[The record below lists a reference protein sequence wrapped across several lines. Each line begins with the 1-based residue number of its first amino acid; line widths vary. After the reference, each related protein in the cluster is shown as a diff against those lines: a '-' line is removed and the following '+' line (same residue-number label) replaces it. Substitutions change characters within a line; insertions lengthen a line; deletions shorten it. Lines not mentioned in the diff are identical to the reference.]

1 MDLFEHVTNRRRFL
15 STVAYATTAVSAT
28 NLFAEELTRTPRQTP
43 GPFFPDRLPL
53 DTDNDLLIIND
64 SIKPSVGQVTH
75 LSGKILTENG
85 SPLRNALVEVWQVDN
100 EGSYLHSRGA
110 NPQNGNK
117 RDANF
122 QGYGKFLTS
131 STGEYYF
138 RTIKPVSY
146 PGRTPHIHYK
156 VSAPG
161 QPDFVT
167 QCYIKGHP
175 QNARDGVLQRSVRDP
190 KGQAALMADFQ
201 PLPNWRTNELTA
213 KFNVVLG
220 VTPRDAK

>member
-1 MDLFEHVTNRRRFL
+1 MDLSDHATNRRRFL
-15 STVAYATTAVSAT
+15 STVAYATTAISAT
-28 NLFAEELTRTPRQTP
+28 NIFAEQLLRTPPQTA
-43 GPFFPDRLPL
+43 GPFYPDRLPL
-53 DTDNDLLIIND
+53 DTDNDLLIINE
-64 SIKPSVGQVTH
+64 SIKSSVGQVTH

-100 EGSYLHSRGA
+100 MGSYLHSRGA
-110 NPQNGNK
+110 NPKNGNK

-156 VSAPG
+156 VSVPG
-161 QPDFVT
+161 QPAFVT

-190 KGQAALMADFQ
+190 QGRAALMADFQ
-201 PLPNWRTNELTA
+201 PLPNSKANELTA

-220 VTPRDAK
+220 VTPPDGK